1 MDLYQPILPIIG
13 WVAGMRIDDG
23 KNVPESFEYSPYMAD
38 LRTLTQNSW
47 DAWTCSSINS
57 GMMNTYPFAEWM
69 VGALANPK

>member
-1 MDLYQPILPIIG
+1 MSSFQVQTDR
-13 WVAGMRIDDG
+13 RISLWL
-23 KNVPESFEYSPYMAD
+23 PESFEYSPYMAD